1 MSCSGPA
8 TFGQGNTAVYLVALS
23 AFPLSS
29 FRIPYNFASSGESV
43 GERRRRKVPERMIQR
58 DLEGFC

>member
-1 MSCSGPA
+1 MVQLVEPREPP
-8 TFGQGNTAVYLVALS
+8 VYTPPRDRNDAALS
-23 AFPLSS
+23 TT
-29 FRIPYNFASSGESV
+29 ASSGESV